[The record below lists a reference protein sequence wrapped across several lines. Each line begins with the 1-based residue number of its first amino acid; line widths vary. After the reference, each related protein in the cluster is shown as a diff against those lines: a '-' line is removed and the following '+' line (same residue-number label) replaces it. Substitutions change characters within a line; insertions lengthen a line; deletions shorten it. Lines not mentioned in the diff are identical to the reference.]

1 MSAPENPIPVPPP
14 IPELP
19 IQVTALPVAVSPG
32 ENPSWTIWE
41 VSGLAVITLIAW
53 VGCILGTAYLVH
65 VLFSPIAPWS
75 EALRRPEVIVGGQ
88 LLAYFLVVVVM
99 YCMVSV
105 QNNGRVLEATRWNW
119 PRNWGSYLV
128 AGVAL
133 ALCLVPLQYFL
144 PMPKHPPIDDFF
156 RTERD
161 AYILS
166 VFGVFCAP
174 LFEELFFR
182 GFLYPAV
189 ARRLGMVPSILIT
202 ALLFASIHAMQLS
215 YSWGPLLVMFLVG
228 ATLTSV
234 RAVKKSVSAV
244 FLMHMAYN
252 GTIFIAE
259 YVATD
264 GFRHL
269 EKFSH

>member
-1 MSAPENPIPVPPP
+1 MPPP
-14 IPELP
+14 IPELF
-19 IQVTALPVAVSPG
+19 IQVTALPVAVSPAKIRHG
-32 ENPSWTIWE
+32 L
-41 VSGLAVITLIAW
+41 SGRCRTCGNLTHR
-53 VGCILGTAYLVH
+53 VGRMHSGHRVPVH
-65 VLFSPIAPWS
+65 VLFLHCTLS

-156 RTERD
+156 RTARD